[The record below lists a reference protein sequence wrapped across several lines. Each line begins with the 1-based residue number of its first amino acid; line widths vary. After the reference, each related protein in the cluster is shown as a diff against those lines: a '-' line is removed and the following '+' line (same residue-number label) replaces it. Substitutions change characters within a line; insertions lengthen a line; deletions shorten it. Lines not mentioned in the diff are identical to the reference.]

1 MGRGGGRGQDDIV
14 YNLIVGENEHALPK
28 WLAWEVTGRCNL
40 DCVHCRAGARSGART
55 ADSDFTTVE
64 AKAFIRDL
72 ASFCKPVLVLSGG
85 EPLLRPDL
93 FELARCG
100 TDQGLKMALAT
111 NGTLVTDEVCGR
123 IKDSG
128 IRIVSLSLD
137 GATAEKHDV
146 FRRQKGAFA
155 GAMKAAEAFRGHGI
169 EFIVNSSFTKRNQ
182 ADIPAVYRLAK
193 SLGAKAWYLFIVVPA
208 GRGRD
213 ILDELISKED
223 YENILDWHYQA
234 EKDETKMLMRPTCAP
249 HYYRVIAQKA
259 QAGDKGFRRRSLS
272 FSTGGAKGCV
282 CAQSIAF
289 IDHLGHVQPCSYFPV
304 SAGNVKEKSFQDI
317 WLGSEL
323 FRSLRDFKGYK
334 GRCGACEYLKVCGG
348 CRARAELMSG
358 DHLAEEPLCS
368 YVPLRMRVPE

>member
-1 MGRGGGRGQDDIV
+1 V
-14 YNLIVGENEHALPK
+14 AENDYPLPK

-40 DCVHCRAGARSGART
+40 DCVHCRAGTSA
-55 ADSDFTTVE
+55 ADADFTTAE
-64 AKAFIRDL
+64 AEAFISDI

-93 FELARCG
+93 FQLARCG
-100 TDQGLKMALAT
+100 ADQGLKIALAT
-111 NGTLVTDEVCGR
+111 NGTLVSDEVCGR

-137 GATAEKHDV
+137 GATAAAHDD
-146 FRRQKGAFA
+146 FRGQKGAFA
-155 GAMKAAEAFRGHGI
+155 GAMKAAEAFRRRGI

-193 SLGAKAWYLFIVVPA
+193 SIGAKAWYLFMVVPA

-213 ILDELISKED
+213 ILDELIGKED

-234 EKDETKMLMRPTCAP
+234 EKDETEMLMRPTCAP

-259 QAGDKGFRRRSLS
+259 KAGDKGYKRRSLT

-289 IDHLGHVQPCSYFPV
+289 IDHLGNVQPCSYFPV
-304 SAGNVKEKSFQDI
+304 RAGNVKEKSFKDI
-317 WLGSEL
+317 WFGSEL
-323 FRSLRDFKGYK
+323 FRSLRDFKSYK
-334 GRCGACEYLKVCGG
+334 GRCGSCEYLKVCGG

-368 YVPLRMRVPE
+368 YVPLRLRSAGAKHE